1 MHAQDTASA
10 LDLKTIQA
18 LAQEDMSAVDALIR
32 RQLAS
37 DVVLIN
43 QIADYI
49 VSAGG
54 KRLRPMLLLL
64 AAGALG
70 HRGADAH
77 QLAAVVEFIHTS
89 TLLHDDV
96 VDESDLRRGRKTA
109 NAVWGNAASVLV
121 GDFLYSR
128 SFQLMVELDSMQVQR
143 ILADTTNR
151 IAEGEVLQ
159 LLHVRNPDTDEPAYL
174 RVIERKTAVLFA
186 AATRLGALLA
196 GANPG
201 VQQQLFDYGLN
212 LGYAFQ
218 IADDVLDYASDAQ
231 TLGKNLGD
239 DLAEGKATLPLI
251 HAIRHSDEA
260 TRQVL
265 RTAIEHGD
273 TSAMPAVMAAIHA
286 TDGLGYSRQRA
297 RDYAALAEQ
306 SLDTLEDND
315 YVAALRGLARY
326 AVSRDHWGPAG
337 SRNPRKPLPTRR
349 RILRPKRSAGPLHQ
363 RGGWIR
369 RCPSRESR

>member
-1 MHAQDTASA
+1 MHASAPTPDPSRVVAPSLAS
-10 LDLKTIQA
+10 IQA
-18 LAQEDMSAVDALIR
+18 LARDDMAAVDVLIR
-32 RQLAS
+32 RRLAS

-43 QIADYI
+43 QVAEYI
-49 VSAGG
+49 IGAGG

-70 HRGADAH
+70 QRKGESLGSDAH

-96 VDESDLRRGRKTA
+96 VDESDLRRGRQTA

-128 SFQLMVELDSMQVQR
+128 SFQMMVELDSMPVMR
-143 ILADTTNR
+143 ILADTTNQ

-159 LLHVRNPDTDEPAYL
+159 LLHVRNPDTDEAAYL
-174 RVIERKTAVLFA
+174 RVIQRKTAVLFA

-196 GANPG
+196 GADAAA
-201 VQQQLFDYGLN
+201 QQRLHDYGLN

-218 IADDVLDYASDAQ
+218 IADDVLDYASDAR
-231 TLGKNLGD
+231 TMGKNLGD

-251 HAIRHSDEA
+251 HAIRHTDAA
-260 TRQVL
+260 TAVRL
-265 RTAIEHGD
+265 RAAIEHGD
-273 TSAMPAVMAAIHA
+273 REAMPDVLAAINA
-286 TDGLGYSRQRA
+286 TGGLDYSRQRA
-297 RDYAALAEQ
+297 GEYAEAAERAL
-306 SLDTLEDND
+306 DGFDDND

-326 AVSRDHWGPAG
+326 AVSRDH
-337 SRNPRKPLPTRR
+337 
-349 RILRPKRSAGPLHQ
+349 
-363 RGGWIR
+363 
-369 RCPSRESR
+369 

>member
-1 MHAQDTASA
+1 MHVSVPQAANPD
-10 LDLKTIQA
+10 LDEIQA
-18 LAQEDMSAVDALIR
+18 LAQDDMTAVDALIR
-32 RQLAS
+32 RRLAS

-43 QIADYI
+43 QVSEYI
-49 VSAGG
+49 INAGG

-70 HRGADAH
+70 HRGPDAH

-96 VDESDLRRGRKTA
+96 VDESDLRRGRRTA

-128 SFQLMVELDSMQVQR
+128 SFQLMVELGSMHVQT

-159 LLHVRNPDTDEPAYL
+159 LLHVRNPDTDEAAYI

-196 GANPG
+196 GVDEAT
-201 VQQQLFDYGLN
+201 QDKLHDYGLN
-212 LGYAFQ
+212 LGFAFQ
-218 IADDVLDYASDAQ
+218 IADDVLDYASDAE

-251 HAIRHSDEA
+251 HAIRHSDPNTAA
-260 TRQVL
+260 TL
-265 RTAIEHGD
+265 RAAIQDGD
-273 TSAMPAVMAAIHA
+273 TGALPVVLAAIN
-286 TDGLGYSRQRA
+286 TTGGLDYSRQLA
-297 RDYAALAEQ
+297 RDYAARAVAA
-306 SLDTLEDND
+306 LEGQDDN
-315 YVAALRGLARY
+315 AHLGALRGLADY
-326 AVSRDHWGPAG
+326 AVNRDY
-337 SRNPRKPLPTRR
+337 
-349 RILRPKRSAGPLHQ
+349 
-363 RGGWIR
+363 
-369 RCPSRESR
+369 

>member
-1 MHAQDTASA
+1 MPPSA
-10 LDLKTIQA
+10 TTMSVADLATIQS
-18 LAQEDMSAVDALIR
+18 LARDDMAAVDALIR
-32 RQLAS
+32 RRLSS

-43 QIADYI
+43 QVAEYI
-49 VSAGG
+49 VGAGG

-64 AAGALG
+64 AAGALN
-70 HRGADAH
+70 HRGPDAH
-77 QLAAVVEFIHTS
+77 QLAAVVEFIHTA

-128 SFQLMVELDSMQVQR
+128 SFQLMVELDRLEVMK
-143 ILADTTNR
+143 ILADTTNQ

-159 LLHVRNPDTDEPAYL
+159 LLHVRNPDTDETAYL

-186 AATRLGALLA
+186 AATRLGAVLA
-196 GANPG
+196 GSDAE
-201 VQQQLFDYGLN
+201 VQQRMHDYGMA

-251 HAIRHSDEA
+251 HAIAHSDDT
-260 TRQVL
+260 TRARL
-265 RTAIEHGD
+265 RAAVEHGD
-273 TSAMPAVMAAIHA
+273 TEAMPEVLAAIHA
-286 TDGLGYSRQRA
+286 TGGLDYSRKRA
-297 RDYAALAEQ
+297 CDYAAAAEAA
-306 SLDTLEDND
+306 LDALEEND
-315 YVAALRGLARY
+315 YTAALRGLARY
-326 AVSRDHWGPAG
+326 AVSRDH
-337 SRNPRKPLPTRR
+337 
-349 RILRPKRSAGPLHQ
+349 
-363 RGGWIR
+363 
-369 RCPSRESR
+369 

>member
-1 MHAQDTASA
+1 MPDNVVSPASR
-10 LDLKTIQA
+10 LDLPAIQA
-18 LAQEDMSAVDALIR
+18 LAAPEMAAMDALIR
-32 RQLAS
+32 RRLAS

-43 QIADYI
+43 QVAEYI
-49 VSAGG
+49 IGAGG

-64 AAGALG
+64 TAGALG
-70 HRGADAH
+70 HRGPDAH
-77 QLAAVVEFIHTS
+77 QLAAVVEFIHTA

-128 SFQLMVELDSMQVQR
+128 SFQLMVELDRLEVMR
-143 ILADTTNR
+143 ILADTTNT

-159 LLHVRNPDTDEPAYL
+159 LLHVRNPDTDEAAYL

-196 GANPG
+196 GADAATCDA
-201 VQQQLFDYGLN
+201 LHRYGMA

-218 IADDVLDYASDAQ
+218 IADDVLDYASDAE

-251 HAIRHSDEA
+251 HAMQHSDAA
-260 TRQVL
+260 TRAVLREAIEQGDTDALPQVL
-265 RTAIEHGD
+265 
-273 TSAMPAVMAAIHA
+273 AAIHA
-286 TDGLGYSRQRA
+286 CGSLDYSRERALQYA
-297 RDYAALAEQ
+297 RDAEAALA
-306 SLDTLEDND
+306 TLGDNAHA
-315 YVAALRGLARY
+315 AALRGLAQY
-326 AVSRDHWGPAG
+326 SVSRDH
-337 SRNPRKPLPTRR
+337 
-349 RILRPKRSAGPLHQ
+349 
-363 RGGWIR
+363 
-369 RCPSRESR
+369 

>member
-1 MHAQDTASA
+1 MHANALPLSAS
-10 LDLKTIQA
+10 DLTTIQA
-18 LAQEDMSAVDALIR
+18 LARDDMAAVDALIR
-32 RQLAS
+32 RRLAS

-43 QIADYI
+43 QVAEYI
-49 VSAGG
+49 VGAGG

-70 HRGADAH
+70 HRGPDAH
-77 QLAAVVEFIHTS
+77 QLAAVVEFIHTA

-128 SFQLMVELDSMQVQR
+128 SFQLMVELERMAVMQ
-143 ILADTTNR
+143 ILADTTNQ

-159 LLHVRNPDTDEPAYL
+159 LLHVRNPDTDEAAYL

-196 GANPG
+196 GADAATCDALHG
-201 VQQQLFDYGLN
+201 YGLN

-251 HAIRHSDEA
+251 HAILHSDTD
-260 TRQVL
+260 TRARL
-265 RTAIEHGD
+265 RHAVEHGD
-273 TSAMPAVMAAIHA
+273 TDAMPGVLAAIHA
-286 TDGLGYSRQRA
+286 TGGLAYSRARAAEYAQAAERALDGL
-297 RDYAALAEQ
+297 D
-306 SLDTLEDND
+306 DND
-315 YVAALRGLARY
+315 YTAALRGLARY
-326 AVSRDHWGPAG
+326 AVNRDH
-337 SRNPRKPLPTRR
+337 
-349 RILRPKRSAGPLHQ
+349 
-363 RGGWIR
+363 
-369 RCPSRESR
+369 

>member
-1 MHAQDTASA
+1 MLPMTVSDLARAAPDLTA
-10 LDLKTIQA
+10 IQA
-18 LAQEDMSAVDALIR
+18 LAAPDMTAMDALIR
-32 RQLAS
+32 RRLAS
-37 DVVLIN
+37 DVVLVN
-43 QIADYI
+43 QVAEYI
-49 VSAGG
+49 VGAGG

-128 SFQLMVELDSMQVQR
+128 SFQLMVELERMDVQK
-143 ILADTTNR
+143 ILADTTNL

-159 LLHVRNPDTDEPAYL
+159 LLHVRNPDTDEAAYL
-174 RVIERKTAVLFA
+174 RVIERKTAILFA

-196 GANPG
+196 GADAAT
-201 VQQQLFDYGLN
+201 QQALHDYGLR

-218 IADDVLDYASDAQ
+218 IADDVLDYASDAA

-239 DLAEGKATLPLI
+239 DLAEGKMTLPLI
-251 HAIRHSDEA
+251 HAMAHSDDGVRAE
-260 TRQVL
+260 L
-265 RTAIEHGD
+265 RRIVEDGD
-273 TSAMPAVMAAIHA
+273 LDGLAAVQAAIA
-286 TDGLGYSRQRA
+286 RCGSLDYSRARA
-297 RDYAALAEQ
+297 MAYADAADAALAA
-306 SLDTLEDND
+306 LPGNAYMD
-315 YVAALRGLARY
+315 ALRGLARY
-326 AVSRDHWGPAG
+326 SVSRDH
-337 SRNPRKPLPTRR
+337 
-349 RILRPKRSAGPLHQ
+349 
-363 RGGWIR
+363 
-369 RCPSRESR
+369 